1 VDSLLNNWIKKTRK
15 IVKFFILEIKWKRSL
30 FYVQFYKINK
40 KILNLIKNDE
50 LNNIVP
56 IWFYLN
62 ESNKKKRIYTII
74 KIKKYLYVKRKILL
88 KTNLCANKN
97 EKWN

>member
-1 VDSLLNNWIKKTRK
+1 MDSLLNNWIKKTRK

-74 KIKKYLYVKRKILL
+74 KIKKIFICEEKNFIE
-88 KTNLCANKN
+88 NQPLC
-97 EKWN
+97 